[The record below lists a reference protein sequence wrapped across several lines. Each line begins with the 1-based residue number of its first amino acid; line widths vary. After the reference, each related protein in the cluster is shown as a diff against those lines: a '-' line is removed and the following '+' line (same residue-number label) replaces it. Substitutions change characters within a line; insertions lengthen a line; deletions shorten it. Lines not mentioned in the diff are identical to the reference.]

1 MKLDLGIGHILAF
14 AYCLGVIS
22 NSRQEFKI
30 VRRYD
35 KAIGRRCLS
44 ISFEIPRGPVALFVG
59 AALIVADNS
68 SIDIC
73 AESESYIDEEMD
85 SRGE

>member
-1 MKLDLGIGHILAF
+1 MGLEIGYILAL
-14 AYCLGVIS
+14 AHCLGVIS
-22 NSRQEFKI
+22 NSRQEFKT

-35 KAIGRRCLS
+35 KAIGGRCLS

-68 SIDIC
+68 SIYIC
-73 AESESYIDEEMD
+73 TESKSYIDEEID
-85 SRGE
+85 GKGE